1 MRPLLSLRIHRQAHQ
16 TRSALAASPQFQEQ
30 QRRKSPC
37 DQLIFFSSST
47 QGIFREQPDKL
58 GIFHSQSLSCTR
70 MVRKA
75 LAAPPS
81 LGSAPSA
88 ARIMPS
94 QRHQDP
100 MGFRYLRHLPNA
112 SSGASRA
119 WSVQCGNA
127 IPPGADLHPPRL
139 DHRRRL
145 CGSMRR
151 HRLRLESWSLGCKS
165 WVVLGVPSSSR
176 ILLYFWDKKGRLACR
191 GNAPC
196 LKLYTVQ

>member
-1 MRPLLSLRIHRQAHQ
+1 MQHH
-16 TRSALAASPQFQEQ
+16 E
-30 QRRKSPC
+30 
-37 DQLIFFSSST
+37 
-47 QGIFREQPDKL
+47 
-58 GIFHSQSLSCTR
+58 
-70 MVRKA
+70 VW
-75 LAAPPS
+75 

-100 MGFRYLRHLPNA
+100 VGFRYLRHLPNA

-176 ILLYFWDKKGRLACR
+176 ILLYFWDKKGKACLSGECTVSQAVHSTITTTWAVGLQRKLSSACGVQRCNCAAQLTISLFADWAPSLQPPAVPRLLFL
-191 GNAPC
+191 GSSPG
-196 LKLYTVQ
+196 